1 MISRYAS
8 SEADAGKPKSRL
20 WTGAHLPDPKWYAGK
35 RKLRLSDLRQI
46 PFDKHRAILYH
57 TWQTYIYT
65 FEGMFPGISKR
76 VFGKEFDLDEDGQL
90 IDVEELEKR
99 EEYAE
104 ENGRFDVEGL
114 EIAVTEQVAHMEENF
129 DRNAD
134 FLKKRG
140 DEVLKVVKEETGI
153 QTKEELKIW
162 LEEQMKLGVE
172 CLSEFMKGYRHGR
185 DEEVDKMLHEYF
197 KDLDEEKDRDDAGD
211 GEKRKNEGK
220 SLM

>member
-1 MISRYAS
+1 M
-8 SEADAGKPKSRL
+8 
-20 WTGAHLPDPKWYAGK
+20 
-35 RKLRLSDLRQI
+35 
-46 PFDKHRAILYH
+46 
-57 TWQTYIYT
+57 
-65 FEGMFPGISKR
+65 
-76 VFGKEFDLDEDGQL
+76 L
-90 IDVEELEKR
+90 I
-99 EEYAE
+99 
-104 ENGRFDVEGL
+104 
-114 EIAVTEQVAHMEENF
+114 
-129 DRNAD
+129 